1 MATITERIISRLR
14 YTLFPG
20 PVGEALFRIYRLGKA
35 SWRCP
40 LCGYHGPFMDSIA
53 PWGNRSHSMCPR
65 CGSNERGRLQHLVVK
80 ALRERLQFSQM
91 TLIHFSPER
100 ALKPYFREVF
110 AEYRTAGI
118 WSEPVDFP
126 ADLTALP
133 FEDASCDCIFASH
146 VLEHVQDDNR
156 ALAEIRRVLRPG
168 GVAILPVPI
177 VEPRTIEYGAPNPG
191 EAGHVR
197 APGLDYYERYR
208 RHFSTVEIWDS
219 TQFPEEFQV
228 FNIEDRTGFPT
239 ALSPLRTPMVG
250 DRHTDFVPVCIA

>member
-1 MATITERIISRLR
+1 
-14 YTLFPG
+14 
-20 PVGEALFRIYRLGKA
+20 
-35 SWRCP
+35 
-40 LCGYHGPFMDSIA
+40 
-53 PWGNRSHSMCPR
+53 
-65 CGSNERGRLQHLVVK
+65 VK
-80 ALRERLQFSQM
+80 ALRDRLQLSQM

-100 ALKPYFREVF
+100 ALQPHFREIF
-110 AEYRTAGI
+110 ANYRTAGI

-133 FEDASCDCIFASH
+133 FKDGSCDCIFASH
-146 VLEHVQDDNR
+146 VLEHRQDDNQ

-177 VEPRTIEYGAPNPG
+177 VEPQTIEYGVPNPG

-208 RHFSTVEIWDS
+208 RHFPTIEIWDS
-219 TQFPEEFQV
+219 TQFPEEFQL

-239 ALSPLRTPMVG
+239 ALSPLRTPMTG
-250 DRHTDFVPVCIA
+250 DRHADFVPVCIA